1 MELLNT
7 AKENESFPK
16 KRNFN
21 FTPFLIITIV
31 LIALNIA
38 AGFLFEMQGL
48 RVVRIATTLIFFI
61 GFLSLRLKHKRLFS
75 IILALILLSDVGLF
89 NYENKWFCF
98 LRFVTY
104 IIMNL
109 LLSYHLFNKSFFK
122 KLKPFALAVI
132 FVIFL
137 SCVFLIE
144 NLAQL
149 IDFTVFGRFHEF
161 LYYFY
166 TLTTFLLVFL
176 TVVYNLNEYSKK
188 MDVFLATVVAFL
200 ASDILLMI
208 GYYEDLYIVI
218 QIERFFQIMA
228 IALLIYY
235 VVLFDES
242 KRLKIE
248 N

>member
-1 MELLNT
+1 
-7 AKENESFPK
+7 
-16 KRNFN
+16 
-21 FTPFLIITIV
+21 
-31 LIALNIA
+31 
-38 AGFLFEMQGL
+38 
-48 RVVRIATTLIFFI
+48 
-61 GFLSLRLKHKRLFS
+61 
-75 IILALILLSDVGLF
+75 
-89 NYENKWFCF
+89 
-98 LRFVTY
+98 
-104 IIMNL
+104 MNL